1 MEELLS
7 AEELRSK
14 WSLSFEEL
22 EFVWSKKKGIWVD
35 YATQLKFYL
44 SAGRF
49 PESLTEVHPFALEYT
64 ASQLGPDLQLSW
76 SLEEGRSLRRR
87 REEIRNF
94 LKIVE
99 STDQDVIDLR
109 FWVAATYGGTGAS
122 LDEVNEAVLLW
133 CLKKRITPPNSKAL
147 RRIWD
152 AMSNDY
158 DTASFQ
164 QIFNSLESETAR
176 RLEGSLEGHQGYIGF
191 ADMKTHPGRVSRKT
205 FMQTVR
211 QLEFVKEANVS
222 SKEIEQAGSV
232 WCSQIHRRVQQETA
246 FEMGRHE
253 KSQKLAMYAVYLSGR
268 EGELTDL
275 LLDLI
280 IETIQKIRKHAEKQV
295 AQKAGKRVERSYDER
310 ALMRRFLEIAIEFPD
325 GSFREHIYPI
335 VSPDKMQRMLNGPLP
350 DRDYANDVFD
360 WR

>member
-7 AEELRSK
+7 VEELRSK

-49 PESLTEVHPFALEYT
+49 PESLTEVHPSALEYT
-64 ASQLGPDLQLSW
+64 ASQLGPHLQLSW

-122 LDEVNEAVLLW
+122 LDEVNDAVLLW

-164 QIFNSLESETAR
+164 QIYNSLENETAR

-191 ADMKTHPGRVSRKT
+191 SDMKTQPGRVSRKT
-205 FMQTVR
+205 FMQTLLYR
-211 QLEFVKEANVS
+211 A
-222 SKEIEQAGSV
+222 EI
-232 WCSQIHRRVQQETA
+232 
-246 FEMGRHE
+246 F
-253 KSQKLAMYAVYLSGR
+253 
-268 EGELTDL
+268 
-275 LLDLI
+275 
-280 IETIQKIRKHAEKQV
+280 
-295 AQKAGKRVERSYDER
+295 
-310 ALMRRFLEIAIEFPD
+310 
-325 GSFREHIYPI
+325 
-335 VSPDKMQRMLNGPLP
+335 
-350 DRDYANDVFD
+350 DV
-360 WR
+360 